1 MTAMWAVVPAK
12 DGREA
17 KQRLSSVLAPDER
30 RQLFLAMLGDVLT
43 ALAACDALAGI
54 AVVTRDAGAR
64 ALALAFGARILVETA
79 CRGHDAAVTLA
90 ARTLAGEGCD
100 GLISLPADVPLATP
114 AEIAKVLDA
123 HGGAPAI
130 TAVPAH
136 DGRGTNAL
144 ACSPPDAIAF
154 GYGGDSFARH
164 LAAAR
169 ARGIEPAVVRLP
181 GLARDIDIPC
191 DLAAFLRAPSATRS
205 FAYLEE
211 SGVAER
217 CFSAAAMRAV
227 G

>member
-17 KQRLSSVLAPDER
+17 KQRLSSVLMPDER
-30 RQLFLAMLGDVLT
+30 RQLFLAMLGDVLA

-54 AVVTRDAGAR
+54 VVVTRDAGAR
-64 ALALAFGARILVETA
+64 ALALEFGARVLVETA

-100 GLISLPADVPLATP
+100 GLISIPADVPLVTP
-114 AEIAKVLDA
+114 AEIARILDA

-144 ACSPPDAIAF
+144 ACSPPDAIAL

-164 LAAAR
+164 ISAAR
-169 ARGIEPAVVRLP
+169 AAGIAPAVVRLP
-181 GLARDIDIPC
+181 GLARDIDNPC
-191 DLAAFLRAPSATRS
+191 DLLSFLHTPSATRTY
-205 FAYLEE
+205 AYLEE
-211 SGVAER
+211 SGIARR
-217 CFSAAAMRAV
+217 CRAAAAMRAV